1 MLVSH
6 GHCHCPDLAEVEV
19 HVVLVVVRG
28 DPAHPHAAGL
38 LAGKDPHRVIV
49 LEKQRGDQQSVGFPG
64 TLSWLPW
71 ILSVLWGFDKK
82 LLHLRPSLSVSTD
95 VFLDL
100 GNF

>member
-1 MLVSH
+1 M
-6 GHCHCPDLAEVEV
+6 
-19 HVVLVVVRG
+19 LVVVRG

-64 TLSWLPW
+64 TLSWFPW

-100 GNF
+100 GNFWDSFVIPSNLGPSHH